1 MRGILLSFYA
11 WLIGYRFSEHL
22 GKTLSVPK
30 QYDNLEI
37 DKIRGK
43 AGTSLNAAG
52 VLLAFGIAVLAA
64 VMASGEFGQTIT
76 RSWQSGWYVGI
87 DCVAVVILLYLVIR
101 QERILSRNGEKLFRY
116 IVLGFLLVVSV
127 LAFLVGPY
135 KYQSEC
141 TLLGPFFSRT
151 ALALALPLAGFL
163 SIIVSVFFQ
172 VLAVEFYD
180 SASGW
185 RGGETKG
192 GRALRF
198 HLANI
203 ASHSFLFGVSFAL
216 LGASLLLSK
225 IHFWIGSLT
234 TLVAL
239 FVLVATTEIERELW
253 TRKEA

>member
-1 MRGILLSFYA
+1 MGGVLLGFYA

-22 GKTLSVPK
+22 GKPLSVPK
-30 QYDNLEI
+30 HYDNLEI

-64 VMASGEFGQTIT
+64 VMASQEYGQTII
-76 RSWQSGWYVGI
+76 RSWQSGWYVRI
-87 DCVAVVILLYLVIR
+87 DFIAVVILLYLVVR
-101 QERILSRNGEKLFRY
+101 QERILSRHGEKFFRH
-116 IVLGFLLVVSV
+116 IVLIFLLGVSV
-127 LAFLVGPY
+127 FVFLVAPY
-135 KYQSEC
+135 WFQSEW
-141 TLLGPFFSRT
+141 TLLGPFVSRT
-151 ALALALPLAGFL
+151 ALGLALPLAGFF

-172 VLAVEFYD
+172 VFAIEFYD

-185 RGGETKG
+185 RGGDKER
-192 GRALRF
+192 GRVLRF
-198 HLANI
+198 HLTNI

-216 LGASLLLSK
+216 LGASLLLST

-239 FVLVATTEIERELW
+239 FVLVAMTEVERELW
-253 TRKEA
+253 RRKEA